1 MQDIKAAYKR
11 QALRSHPVFWLEA
24 GPRTSLRSSKV
35 AGKFSFNG
43 ALNGKLGESSINTY
57 KYRIF
62 HCHVWLPEG
71 TILVIHQEFV
81 CIPVYVHKRSVTDAA
96 DRYGTSTAHYESG
109 SFPWET
115 MLLFLGVS
123 VLDGGNGDP
132 SCHSLSFR
140 KLWKYCH
147 AATNTA
153 LI

>member
-24 GPRTSLRSSKV
+24 GPRTTLRSSKV

-43 ALNGKLGESSINTY
+43 ALNGKMGESSINTY

-71 TILVIHQEFV
+71 TVLVIHQEFV
-81 CIPVYVHKRSVTDAA
+81 CIPVYVHKRSVTV
-96 DRYGTSTAHYESG
+96 HYESG

-115 MLLFLGVS
+115 MLIFWGVS
-123 VLDGGNGDP
+123 VLDGGNEDP

-140 KLWKYCH
+140 KLWTYCH
-147 AATNTA
+147 VAIFSQHWFSFCKS
-153 LI
+153 LV